1 MRQLIA
7 LLRGLVHRIGS
18 TATIGV
24 VALVA
29 AAAAA
34 AGPVYYAAAKASILQ
49 DAVTSAALTGRGFEA
64 NLTGPVNGTLPSL
77 SDAVRA
83 ELRNDLGPAAA
94 RLFAPPV
101 ESIEGTGFY
110 RPEANSFVLAWRTGM
125 CAHLRIRGSCPRT
138 ANQVIVSGAMARLA
152 GWRVGQ
158 QITHTGWRPL
168 TITGIYQPPVS
179 TVAYWAPKAYTYFP
193 LEAPPNLQKRI
204 GPALDAIFTAHATL
218 VGAPPAQQGTAVIDD
233 YLNPRQLRASDVPA
247 LRSAMSQFANSVN
260 LSGQS
265 ILVATSIP
273 DTLTR
278 VSAGWRTVAVPV
290 VLITAALLMLSW
302 LLLFLSVT
310 DAVEARGPEV
320 ALAKLRGH
328 GRLGTLMFG
337 LSEPAALLVAAFPVG
352 ALAGWASA
360 AALDG
365 VLLRPG
371 TPTGLPVLAWAAAAV
386 ATLGGFAAVILA
398 ARRTLRRGVVE
409 QFRRSGRRITDR
421 GWVVDA
427 VLLTGSLAGLGDLLL
442 TGTVRSASHNVLS
455 LLVPGLLGLA
465 VAVVASRVLPL
476 ACRAVYGP
484 TARHGGLAAYLAV
497 RHIARRPGG
506 VRTTIV
512 LATAFALAA
521 FAVAAWSVGR
531 SNYKLVAGTEVGAP
545 AVLTVSPPAGK
556 DLGSLV
562 ARADPSGR
570 QATAVDSYV
579 SLTGST
585 VGNATLGVD
594 PQRFA
599 RIASWSSRFAA
610 KPLAA
615 LAARLHPSAPPP
627 VILTGDAMRVRVRV
641 ASLML
646 PGEQVTA
653 DVTTGSSQ
661 VNLGSLPTHGTVTLT
676 GSLAGCPCVLR
687 DLALGL
693 SGRAIRRGGL
703 NQAISGNLT
712 ITALQVHDHGRWRP
726 AGRGVLTS
734 AARWKAGIPDHPPD
748 IITAGPAGL
757 RWSFS
762 GVSGKVSPTLTS
774 VNMPTALPALIPAA
788 LTGGRTGLF
797 TGAGF
802 DGKQLPLRLAG
813 TVAAV
818 PGAPGFGV
826 IVDRR
831 YAELAAGYNLA
842 AVTHQVWVAAGAL
855 RPVESRLKAAGVA
868 IVSVRTSAAVSTA
881 LERQGPALAS
891 VLFLAD
897 AAAAAVLASGAAV
910 LGLYLSARRRR
921 YEYAALEASGLR
933 RRVLRRAVLIEL
945 AVVLGFGSVVGIA
958 SGLGGAALVLRS
970 VPEFMTVPAAPPLSY
985 RPPAGPLAGLLGAA
999 VALLIVVAVTASATL
1014 IRGIRLD
1021 QLREAPP

>member
-1 MRQLIA
+1 VHQLMA
-7 LLRGLVHRIGS
+7 VLRGLTHRGGS
-18 TATIGV
+18 TLMILM

-34 AGPVYYAAAKASILQ
+34 AGPTYYAAARTSILQ
-49 DAVTSAALTGRGFEA
+49 DAVTAPGLLGHGFEA
-64 NLTGPVNGTLPSL
+64 NLTGPVNGTLAAL
-77 SDAVRA
+77 SDAVRG
-83 ELRNDLGPAAA
+83 ELRSDLGPSAS
-94 RLFAPPV
+94 RLFAAPV
-101 ESIEGTGFY
+101 TSVEGLGLYSPDALT
-110 RPEANSFVLAWRTGM
+110 FVVAWRSGM
-125 CAHLRIRGSCPRT
+125 CAHLRIHGSCPRA
-138 ANQVIVSGAMARLA
+138 ANQVIVSEPMARLN

-158 QITHTGWRPL
+158 QVTHVGWPPL
-168 TITGIYQPPVS
+168 TVTGIYQPPAFS
-179 TVAYWAPKAYTYFP
+179 SPYWAPRADTYFP
-193 LEAPPNLQKRI
+193 LEAAPTPRPRI
-204 GPALDAIFTAHATL
+204 GPKLDAVLTAPATMSA
-218 VGAPPAQQGTAVIDD
+218 APPSQQGTALIDD
-233 YLNPRQLRASDVPA
+233 ELNPGHLRAADVA
-247 LRSAMSQFANSVN
+247 RLRSGMSAFANSAS
-260 LSGQS
+260 LTGQNIIVS
-265 ILVATSIP
+265 TTIP
-273 DTLTR
+273 DTLNR
-278 VSAGWRTVAVPV
+278 VTAGWRTVAVPV
-290 VLITAALLMLSW
+290 VLITVTLLMLSW
-302 LLLFLSVT
+302 LLLFLAVT
-310 DAVEARGPEV
+310 EAAEARGTEI

-328 GRLGTLMFG
+328 SRWGTVFFG
-337 LSEPAALLVAAFPVG
+337 LSEPAALLAVAFPAG
-352 ALAGWASA
+352 AVAGWASA
-360 AALDG
+360 TALDS

-371 TPTGLPVLAWAAAAV
+371 TPTRLPALAWAAAAF

-427 VLLTGSLAGLGDLLL
+427 VLLTGCIAGLGDLLL
-442 TGTVRSASHNVLS
+442 TGTIRSASHNVLS
-455 LLVPGLLGLA
+455 LLVPGLMGLA
-465 VAVVASRVLPL
+465 IAVIASRVLPL
-476 ACRAVYGP
+476 ACRAVYGR
-484 TARHGGLAAYLAV
+484 TRRHGGLAPYLAV

-531 SNYKLVAGTEVGAP
+531 SNYNLVAGTQVGAP
-545 AVLTVSPPAGK
+545 VVLTVSPPAGK
-556 DLGSLV
+556 DLAALV

-570 QATAVDSYV
+570 QATAVDRYV

-585 VGNATLGVD
+585 AGAVTLGVD

-599 RIASWSSRFAA
+599 RIAFWSPRFAA
-610 KPLAA
+610 KPLPA
-615 LAARLHPSAPPP
+615 LAGKLHPPAPPP
-627 VILTGDAMRVRVRV
+627 VILAGDGMRIRVRV
-641 ASLML
+641 ASLTL
-646 PGEQVTA
+646 AGEQVSA
-653 DVTTGSSQ
+653 DVTTGSSP
-661 VNLGSLPTHGTVTLT
+661 VDLGSLPTHGTVTLT
-676 GSLAGCPCVLR
+676 ASLAGCPCVLR

-693 SGRAIRRGGL
+693 SGLAIQRGGL
-703 NQAISGNLT
+703 NQAVSGNLT

-726 AGRGVLTS
+726 AGRGVLSST
-734 AARWKAGIPDHPPD
+734 ARWKEGIPDHPPD
-748 IITAGPAGL
+748 VITAGPTGL

-797 TGAGF
+797 TGVGF
-802 DGKQLPLRLAG
+802 DGKQLPLRLAD

-826 IVDRR
+826 VVDRR

-842 AVTHQVWVAAGAL
+842 AVTRQVWVTARAL
-855 RPVESRLKAAGVA
+855 RPTEARLKAAGVG
-868 IVSVRTSAAVSTA
+868 IVSVQTSAAVTTA

-897 AAAAAVLASGAAV
+897 AAAAAILAAGAAV

-945 AVVLGFGSVVGIA
+945 AVVLGFGSAVGIA
-958 SGLGGAALVLRS
+958 SGLAGAALVLRS

-985 RPPAGPLAGLLGAA
+985 RPPAGPLAVLLGAA
-999 VALLIVVAVTASATL
+999 VALLIVVAVTASMTL
-1014 IRGIRLD
+1014 IRGVRLD
-1021 QLREAPP
+1021 QLREAPQ